1 MHGYGKCC
9 YCIPYP
15 APPVTPVTPT
25 VGFPI
30 PGQQFTITW
39 DEPPLSIGATVDTYF
54 VNISGPDDLC
64 GNVNILQRFGSRTH
78 TYACSGWT
86 PAGQRYTFTVQAANC
101 GVNLRGR
108 ASDPVTVHLQSM
120 LLEGFVYVIIVV
132 YQTIVVGFST
142 MIVND
147 H

>member
-9 YCIPYP
+9 CCISYP
-15 APPVTPVTPT
+15 APPITPVTPT
-25 VGFPI
+25 VAFPI

-39 DEPPLSIGATVDTYF
+39 DEPPLSIGGTVDTYF
-54 VNISGPDDLC
+54 VNISGPDDQC
-64 GNVNILQRFGSRTH
+64 GNINTLQRFGSRTR

-101 GVNLRGR
+101 GGNLRGL
-108 ASDPVTVHLQSM
+108 ASDPVIVRLKSM

-132 YQTIVVGFST
+132 YQNYCCWLFY
-142 MIVND
+142 ND
-147 H
+147 CE

>member
-1 MHGYGKCC
+1 MYGYGKCC
-9 YCIPYP
+9 CCISYP

-25 VGFPI
+25 VAFPI

-39 DEPPLSIGATVDTYF
+39 DELPLSIGGTVDTYF

-64 GNVNILQRFGSRTH
+64 GNINTLQRFGSRTR

-101 GVNLRGR
+101 GGNYRG
-108 ASDPVTVHLQSM
+108 T
-120 LLEGFVYVIIVV
+120 
-132 YQTIVVGFST
+132 
-142 MIVND
+142 
-147 H
+147 